1 MWSQANSL
9 TSLSFG
15 SVVYET
21 RTIKTTL
28 CPRSEAAALA
38 LNGSGH
44 SQASNSHKPKSTCPC
59 LSHWPT
65 GTHLAQTLPFH
76 LPFSPTQGLQALP
89 WPPLLSFQ
97 SNSEFKGLVAWGVR
111 DGVGQGV
118 SFPHR
123 PSGPF
128 SGHPAL
134 TFCNFCFGFVATAA
148 TGASV
153 VALGHCKWFSGSAES
168 CPQRA
173 QSREE

>member
-1 MWSQANSL
+1 MAVGIPRHLIHTSQNPHVHAL
-9 TSLSFG
+9 VTGPLGLIWPKLSPSISPSPLLKGF
-15 SVVYET
+15 
-21 RTIKTTL
+21 R
-28 CPRSEAAALA
+28 
-38 LNGSGH
+38 
-44 SQASNSHKPKSTCPC
+44 
-59 LSHWPT
+59 
-65 GTHLAQTLPFH
+65 PF
-76 LPFSPTQGLQALP
+76 PGQ
-89 WPPLLSFQ
+89 PLLSFQ

-123 PSGPF
+123 PSGSF

-134 TFCNFCFGFVATAA
+134 MFCNFCFGFVATAA

-153 VALGHCKWFSGSAES
+153 VALGHCKWFSRSAES